1 MWMAPT
7 STTRTL
13 YDDWSERRERLRAS
27 SVETPNAALHL
38 RVLNYLLDRYR
49 EEAATLDAAPP
60 LLDAVLVNHRAIVVN
75 HHCGLGQVA
84 GVKSRNEAS
93 GRMAHIVQRM
103 HDCAGEDHDVREELH
118 VPSATYVERPAMSYS
133 VASRWALLDR
143 RRGPIRRETAK
154 IVVSQYPFLPHR
166 FIERLSA
173 SLLEFDCD
181 VLEIDIELLES
192 CHNASAATALVD
204 GWRRRVEVEAERVKE
219 PGIAGSGH
227 YDPLAAREL
236 AKIVAR
242 LEQGIIRHK
251 ERAAKRLRPLLAD
264 ENAQVRLGVY
274 RLLRHVGSLR
284 DVALLS
290 DLLELESEAG
300 DDPRE
305 RLEIAET
312 MHWIVRR
319 SAPISGEDCGCWLP
333 KTRRT
338 LSRSEGGTAAE
349 RCRLSVERSRQ
360 TPCRERRRSRAP
372 VCTTLAGSL
381 RLPRMGSGAR

>member
-13 YDDWSERRERLRAS
+13 YDDWRERRDRLRTS

-49 EEAATLDAAPP
+49 EEVATLDAAPP
-60 LLDAVLVNHRAIVVN
+60 LLDGVLVNHRAIVVN

-84 GVKSRNEAS
+84 GVKSRNEAF
-93 GRMAHIVQRM
+93 GRMARIVQRM
-103 HDCAGEDHDVREELH
+103 CDSAHDDDHDGEFH
-118 VPSATYVERPAMSYS
+118 SPSATYVERPAMSYS
-133 VASRWALLDR
+133 IASLWALLDR

-166 FIERLSA
+166 FIEHLAA
-173 SLLEFDCD
+173 SLLELDCE

-192 CHNASAATALVD
+192 CHNAIAATALVD
-204 GWRRRVEVEAERVKE
+204 GWRRRVEAEAERVKA
-219 PGIAGSGH
+219 PDVTGYGH
-227 YDPLAAREL
+227 YDPLATREL

-242 LEQGIIRHK
+242 LEQGIIRHQK
-251 ERAAKRLRPLLAD
+251 RAAKLLRPLLAD

-290 DLLELESEAG
+290 DLLELESVAG
-300 DDPRE
+300 DHPRE

-312 MHWIVRR
+312 MHWIATR
-319 SAPISGEDCGCWLP
+319 SPAD
-333 KTRRT
+333 
-338 LSRSEGGTAAE
+338 
-349 RCRLSVERSRQ
+349 
-360 TPCRERRRSRAP
+360 
-372 VCTTLAGSL
+372 
-381 RLPRMGSGAR
+381 